1 MEIYEKRRAGE
12 IVTLDT
18 RGDAHESIDKKKR
31 YQQIIEC
38 LGICPNMTAKEIAVM
53 MMKKGYIPTS
63 ERNFVSPRLTEM
75 SQKGIIEPI
84 GKKICAYTGKKVAVY
99 SLRR

>member
-31 YQQIIEC
+31 YPQPALASAPPAAPRTHLSAPRDLEQRSLC
-38 LGICPNMTAKEIAVM
+38 
-53 MMKKGYIPTS
+53 S
-63 ERNFVSPRLTEM
+63 E
-75 SQKGIIEPI
+75 
-84 GKKICAYTGKKVAVY
+84 
-99 SLRR
+99 